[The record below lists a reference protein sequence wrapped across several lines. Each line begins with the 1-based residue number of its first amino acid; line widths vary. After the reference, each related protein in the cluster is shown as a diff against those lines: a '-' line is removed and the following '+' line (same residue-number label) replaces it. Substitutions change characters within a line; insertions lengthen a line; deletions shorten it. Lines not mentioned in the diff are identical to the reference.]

1 MPATT
6 ARSAPTT
13 AEAVRTAVARTGS
26 AAVVTGSAAVV
37 TGSAAVVTGSAVLAT
52 DGAAPVTAVLHH
64 LHSDGDLL
72 VVVPDDC
79 AAVALT
85 WQRGA
90 AGLHSVL
97 ELTDHS
103 PLRLRNP
110 VRSLIWLSGTAHAVA
125 EPRRLAADIAATLP
139 HPALLDVGHRAELLR
154 LRLTSVVAADTTGAE
169 SVEVADVLAAAPDPF
184 AAVESAW
191 LQHLEQD
198 HGDLVHR
205 IARHIPVNDRRGR
218 IRPLGLDRYGLRL
231 RLESGRGD
239 HDVRIPFPEPADDV
253 ESLSRALRRLVGCPF
268 ANGLRARH

>member
-6 ARSAPTT
+6 ALPAPST
-13 AEAVRTAVARTGS
+13 AETVRTAVVRAD
-26 AAVVTGSAAVV
+26 
-37 TGSAAVVTGSAVLAT
+37 SAVLAT
-52 DGAAPVTAVLHH
+52 DGAAPVTTVLHH
-64 LHSDGDLL
+64 LHSDGDLF

-85 WQRGA
+85 WQQGA
-90 AGLHSVL
+90 AGLHAVL

-110 VRSLIWLSGTAHAVA
+110 VRSLIWLRGTAHTVA
-125 EPRRLAADIAATLP
+125 EPRQLAADIAAILP

-169 SVEVADVLAAAPDPF
+169 AVEVADVLAATPDPF
-184 AAVESAW
+184 ADVESAW
-191 LQHLEQD
+191 LEHLEQD
-198 HGDLVHR
+198 HSDLVHR
-205 IARHIPVNDRRGR
+205 IARHIPAADRRGR

-231 RLESGRGD
+231 RLESGHGD
-239 HDVRIPFPEPADDV
+239 HDVRIPFPEPVDDAD
-253 ESLSRALRRLVGCPF
+253 SLGRALRRLVGCPF

>member
-6 ARSAPTT
+6 ALPAPST
-13 AEAVRTAVARTGS
+13 AETVRTAVVRAD
-26 AAVVTGSAAVV
+26 
-37 TGSAAVVTGSAVLAT
+37 SAVLAT
-52 DGAAPVTAVLHH
+52 DGAAPVTTVLHH
-64 LHSDGDLL
+64 LHSDGDLF

-90 AGLHSVL
+90 AGLHAVL

-110 VRSLIWLSGTAHAVA
+110 VRSLIWLRGTAHTVP
-125 EPRRLAADIAATLP
+125 EPRQLAADIAAILP

-169 SVEVADVLAAAPDPF
+169 AVEVADVLAATPDPF

-191 LQHLEQD
+191 LEHLEQD
-198 HGDLVHR
+198 HSDLVHR
-205 IARHIPVNDRRGR
+205 IARHIPAADRRGR

-231 RLESGRGD
+231 RLESGHGD
-239 HDVRIPFPEPADDV
+239 HDVRIPFPEPVADAD
-253 ESLSRALRRLVGCPF
+253 SLGRALRRLVGCPF

>member
-6 ARSAPTT
+6 ALPAPST
-13 AEAVRTAVARTGS
+13 AETVRTAIVRAGSAVLATGS
-26 AAVVTGSAAVV
+26 AVLA
-37 TGSAAVVTGSAVLAT
+37 TGSAVLAT
-52 DGAAPVTAVLHH
+52 DGAAPVTTVLHH

-79 AAVALT
+79 AAVALA

-90 AGLHSVL
+90 AGLHAVL

-110 VRSLIWLSGTAHAVA
+110 VRSLIWLRGTAHTVA

-169 SVEVADVLAAAPDPF
+169 AVEVADVLAAAPDPF

-191 LQHLEQD
+191 LEHLEQD

-205 IARHIPVNDRRGR
+205 IARHIPAAERRGR

-231 RLESGRGD
+231 RLESGHGD
-239 HDVRIPFPEPADDV
+239 HDVRIPFPEPADDA
-253 ESLSRALRRLVGCPF
+253 ESLGRALRRLVGCPF